1 MIEHPDYQRIIQMGE
16 QAVPLMLEELEREAD
31 HWYPALRQLTG
42 VSPVPEE
49 SKGNLAKLRDAWLC
63 WGRGEEYI

>member
-16 QAVPLMLEELEREAD
+16 QAVPLILEELEREAD

-42 VSPVPEE
+42 VSPVRR
-49 SKGNLAKLRDAWLC
+49 KA
-63 WGRGEEYI
+63 RGILPN

>member
-1 MIEHPDYQRIIQMGE
+1 
-16 QAVPLMLEELEREAD
+16 
-31 HWYPALRQLTG
+31 
-42 VSPVPEE
+42 VPEE